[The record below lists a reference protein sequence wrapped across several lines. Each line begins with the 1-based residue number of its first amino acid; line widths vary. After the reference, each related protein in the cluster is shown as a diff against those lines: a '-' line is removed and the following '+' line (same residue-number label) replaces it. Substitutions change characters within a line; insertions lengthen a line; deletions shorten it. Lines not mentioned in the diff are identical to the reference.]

1 MYCGFVGTSVNLAQ
15 HTTKG
20 FFARKIGDMQRSPTD
35 DTIIYEEVELN
46 LVNNYNVLTGE
57 YRVPS
62 NGIYFFFMNAVT
74 LLPGSTDVRLLQSS
88 REVSRAYASFSTDS
102 QSGSLMAVLHCLAGH
117 TMYTVLERG
126 NSLKGNRW
134 SHWGGFYV
142 Y

>member
-1 MYCGFVGTSVNLAQ
+1 MTFAQ
-15 HTTKG
+15 HTTEG
-20 FFARKIGDMQRSPTD
+20 FFARKIGDLHRSSTD
-35 DTIIYEEVELN
+35 DTIVYEEVGLN
-46 LVNNYNVLTGE
+46 LGNNYNVLTGE
-57 YRVPS
+57 YRVSS
-62 NGIYFFFMNAVT
+62 NGIYFFYMNAVT

-88 REVSRAYASFSTDS
+88 REVSRAFASFPTDS